1 MSHDFEGTVCDYLVD
16 IHVGGSARTSLDH
29 VYGELFMV
37 LTFDKLLASLNDCV
51 KLLIADKTKLVVCN
65 GSTPFGDCESLDEQ
79 GVIFQVKLA
88 DFKIF
93 YSSKCLN
100 TIKN

>member
-1 MSHDFEGTVCDYLVD
+1 MISR
-16 IHVGGSARTSLDH
+16 ARFVITSLIFMLVVVPAPPSDH